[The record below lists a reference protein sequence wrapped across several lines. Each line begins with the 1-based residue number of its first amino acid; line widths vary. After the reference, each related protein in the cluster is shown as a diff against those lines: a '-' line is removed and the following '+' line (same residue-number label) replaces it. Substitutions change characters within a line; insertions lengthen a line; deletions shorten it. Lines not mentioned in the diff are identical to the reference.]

1 MKKETWVKRIR
12 KACRA
17 AGTYRDYFEPVI
29 SSLAETL
36 ETRDKV
42 RKYYEDEGAIPVVQM
57 TNKGGHTNTVKNPI
71 LVIYDDMNNT
81 ALLYWKELGLTPKG
95 LKAID
100 EKAMRTSKKTASLG
114 EALRDIGI

>member
-81 ALLYWKELGLTPKG
+81 ALAYWKELGLTPKA
-95 LKAID
+95 LKGID